1 MRRPPP
7 TARDRRTGPA
17 GFTIVEVMIAM
28 LVLLVGILGVL
39 KLLDGALAGT
49 SGNNARVAATNLG
62 RELAETTRALDYD
75 ELTPALLAGRLQAR
89 GLGSSSPWTI
99 ARRGVT
105 YTIQERVCTYDDG
118 ADQIAASA
126 PDNVCSPLPTAA
138 TGDENGDDFRR
149 VSFDISWRDQG
160 RTRSLTHTDLV
171 VNPSGGLGPHITSFS
186 PLTQTITAPVG
197 TATIQYVSDAA
208 ASLHWRADNGEDEAD
223 ATGGPTNWTVNWDIR
238 ALDNGTEV
246 LDGTYRVTAQA
257 FDGLGIPGDSKL
269 ATVILNRRRPYAP
282 PSLSGGHD
290 TRLSDWVDLEWAL
303 NSERD
308 ILGYRVFWS
317 GADGLAGSDDDVQV
331 CPAAAAE
338 MLSEKASSCTDLN
351 PAKSGATRY
360 HVVAYDLAPGD
371 NVLPGDP
378 RSLLVA
384 APGEQPDA
392 PSGALVATTSAGG
405 TPTLTWEAP
414 AAGGVSFYRI
424 YRDGTAFAD
433 RQGRT
438 GNASRTWTD
447 DEAGGAGHQYWVTA
461 VDAQYNESDPL
472 GPVTWTP

>member
-1 MRRPPP
+1 
-7 TARDRRTGPA
+7 
-17 GFTIVEVMIAM
+17 M

-246 LDGTYRVTAQA
+246 LDGTYRVTLRGPIQV
-257 FDGLGIPGDSKL
+257 PGS
-269 ATVILNRRRPYAP
+269 AWIAARV
-282 PSLSGGHD
+282 SG
-290 TRLSDWVDLEWAL
+290 RMESWV
-303 NSERD
+303 
-308 ILGYRVFWS
+308 
-317 GADGLAGSDDDVQV
+317 GS
-331 CPAAAAE
+331 
-338 MLSEKASSCTDLN
+338 
-351 PAKSGATRY
+351 
-360 HVVAYDLAPGD
+360 
-371 NVLPGDP
+371 P
-378 RSLLVA
+378 RIVA
-384 APGEQPDA
+384 AH
-392 PSGALVATTSAGG
+392 TS
-405 TPTLTWEAP
+405 P
-414 AAGGVSFYRI
+414 VYVV
-424 YRDGTAFAD
+424 
-433 RQGRT
+433 
-438 GNASRTWTD
+438 
-447 DEAGGAGHQYWVTA
+447 AGGAELFSPSDATYMLTLIEGGLTWLDTLAIPADPERHSRARRVFEDARTHLHDRLHKHDHGHA
-461 VDAQYNESDPL
+461 HHDHSGSESL
-472 GPVTWTP
+472 